1 MVAWRYSIDVVCL
14 TTMNGAIK
22 MSLSQQFKLE
32 ECRRQ
37 IEGCENPLELRRLL
51 LEVTE
56 AYFMLKA
63 ANDWLMRQTGYTFP
77 AGEIPEEWR
86 NLMNNQ

>member
-1 MVAWRYSIDVVCL
+1 
-14 TTMNGAIK
+14 MNGAIE

-32 ECRRQ
+32 E
-37 IEGCENPLELRRLL
+37 LRREIESCNNPIALRRHL

-77 AGEIPEEWR
+77 AGQIPEEWR
-86 NLMNNQ
+86 NIGKGQ